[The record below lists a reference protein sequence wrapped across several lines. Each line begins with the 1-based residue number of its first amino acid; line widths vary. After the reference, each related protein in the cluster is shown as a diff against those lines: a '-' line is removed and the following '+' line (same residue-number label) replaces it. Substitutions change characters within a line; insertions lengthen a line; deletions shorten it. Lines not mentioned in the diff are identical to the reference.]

1 MSTQKVI
8 QWQQFNGTDYDFL
21 YPVIKDGYITLQML
35 NENFLLPWNKISG
48 TNPLRPPGAIIL
60 NSECYGTTLPST
72 ATAGRLFF
80 KKVQ

>member
-1 MSTQKVI
+1 MSTQKIV
-8 QWQQFNGTDYDFL
+8 QWKQYNGVDYDLL
-21 YPVIKDGYITLQML
+21 YPVIKDGYITSSML
-35 NENFLLPWNKISG
+35 SESFTLDWSKITG

-60 NSECYGTTLPST
+60 TSDCYGTTLPAT